1 MNELLEQQRA
11 FIKRVFDQ
19 QGLDVKGSTVKG
31 GAVKGSTVKD
41 GTVEGELPSMLA
53 LKQGATNRFTDTQRF
68 QIYRN
73 NIFIGLREALA
84 GVYPVIN
91 KLIGDEFFQ
100 QVARE
105 YIHRYPANHGNVHE
119 FGAELPEFLSEF
131 PGVEG
136 LPYLLDVGRL
146 EWAYHQSF
154 HAPEAGVL
162 NVQALAAL
170 DESASE
176 QLRFQASHCC
186 RLLSSNYPVLNIWQ
200 ANQPGHEDE
209 IVDLDEGGVQFVV
222 MRRGFD
228 VEFRPLNEAVFTL
241 LDALSKNR
249 LFADA
254 CAEAVVIDPDC
265 DIGAMLNDLIAQ
277 RLLTGFSC
285 SPVEIEIETG
295 N

>member
-11 FIKRVFDQ
+11 FAKRVFDQ
-19 QGLDVKGSTVKG
+19 QGLDGQGLETQG
-31 GAVKGSTVKD
+31 GD
-41 GTVEGELPSMLA
+41 GKNELENVLA
-53 LKQGATNRFTDTQRF
+53 LKQGVNNRFADAQRF

-91 KLIGDEFFQ
+91 KLVGDEFFQ

-105 YIHRYPANHGNVHE
+105 YIHRYPAGDGNVHE
-119 FGAELPEFLSEF
+119 FGAGFPEFLVNF
-131 PGVEG
+131 PGAEG
-136 LPYLLDVGRL
+136 LPYLPDVARL
-146 EWAYHQSF
+146 EWAYHQTF
-154 HAPEAGVL
+154 HAPQAGVL
-162 NVQALAAL
+162 NIQALASL

-176 QLRFQASHCC
+176 HLRFQVSYCC
-186 RLLSSNYPVLNIWQ
+186 RLLSSDYPVLNIWQ
-200 ANQPGHEDE
+200 ANQEGHEDE
-209 IVDLDEGGVQFVV
+209 IVDLDEGGTQLVV
-222 MRRGFD
+222 MRSGFD
-228 VEFRPLNEAVFTL
+228 VVFRSLNKAVFAL

-249 LFADA
+249 LFTDA
-254 CAEAVVIDPDC
+254 CAEAVAIDPDC

-285 SPVEIEIETG
+285 SPVETGIATGIESG